1 MCIGA
6 LAQGIAFQYV
16 WQILQGE
23 RPQPGQGAGA
33 AARRHAVGAR
43 MTDPPGSA
51 KCWLSVPYG
60 AFGILTIDVR
70 QWGFL
75 SVEEAKADPDFDR
88 YVQETIETVRRMER
102 KREG

>member
-1 MCIGA
+1 
-6 LAQGIAFQYV
+6 
-16 WQILQGE
+16 
-23 RPQPGQGAGA
+23 
-33 AARRHAVGAR
+33 
-43 MTDPPGSA
+43 
-51 KCWLSVPYG
+51 VPYG